1 MVESTF
7 ELPVINLTLF
17 LNDPTSE
24 EAIAECQRAA
34 AAMAKYSACS
44 VSDERVS
51 FQDNSEFLNLLEDYF
66 DQPTSIKMLDVR
78 PELAYQVGAT
88 PDHTE
93 LPRCGR
99 DLKCL
104 EFVNSLKENDKPHSY
119 DQKDPKWRF
128 VIVLIMLVLEN
139 WRGATRDAI

>member
-1 MVESTF
+1 MVETTF
-7 ELPVINLTLF
+7 ELPVIDLSIY
-17 LNDPTSE
+17 LNDPLSN
-24 EAIAECQRAA
+24 EAMDECKKASNA
-34 AAMAKYSACS
+34 FSMYSACS
-44 VSDERVS
+44 VLDYRVT
-51 FQDNSEFLNLLEDYF
+51 QGDNSKFLDLLEDYF
-66 DQPTSIKMLDVR
+66 DQARDVKMLDVR

-104 EFVNSLKENDKPHSY
+104 EYIQSLKDKPHAF

-128 VIVLIMLVLEN
+128 VCLE
-139 WRGATRDAI
+139 